1 MFRHRKTQQ
10 INQISGNFCTMHGP
24 DISGGRED
32 IKSEAFYLGGNII
45 YNNDFFLSAMQPIG
59 CVFPRIPCSTLGTQL
74 LQSVKKKKRERGTHD
89 TTCKALR
96 FRSWFWDIA
105 CVCCCLARDYR
116 SDVSLAV
123 SWLFGQRQRSILAAQ
138 HQNNVP
144 HGRAVLA
151 VLLHAKQG
159 YLNASHYLSR
169 SRFTPEQGIDKLNQ
183 SSTIPK
189 VPHLRKRELFQVTV
203 NGISVIIL
211 INLSLSKSIL
221 LF

>member
-1 MFRHRKTQQ
+1 MCLVSKKK
-10 INQISGNFCTMHGP
+10 N
-24 DISGGRED
+24 
-32 IKSEAFYLGGNII
+32 
-45 YNNDFFLSAMQPIG
+45 PIG
-59 CVFPRIPCSTLGTQL
+59 CVCTRAPCSMLGTQL
-74 LQSVKKKKRERGTHD
+74 LLSVKKKKRESGTHN
-89 TTCKALR
+89 TTGQALR
-96 FRSWFWDIA
+96 FRSWLWHIA
-105 CVCCCLARDYR
+105 CGCCCPTRDYH

-123 SWLFGQRQRSILAAQ
+123 SWLFGQRKRSILAAQ

-144 HGRAVLA
+144 HGRAVLT
-151 VLLHAKQG
+151 VLLHAEQG